1 MDLLIGTNNAGKLRE
16 YGEIFAG
23 LPLRLL
29 SVSEAG
35 LDGFAPDEP
44 YDTFLDN
51 ALHKA
56 RLVCQRSGLPA
67 LADDSGLMIE
77 ALDGR
82 PGVYSARYAGPGAS
96 DDDRMNKVLSEL
108 NGLPDAQR
116 GAQFVCVAAL
126 ALPDGRLQTAEGVV
140 RGRIAHAPGE
150 RQHGFGYDP
159 IFVPNGFTKTFAEL
173 GTEQKEA
180 IGHRGKASRKIL
192 SNLDRMGLL

>member
-1 MDLLIGTNNAGKLRE
+1 MDLLIGTNNVGKLRE

-56 RLVCQRSGLPA
+56 RLFCQRSGLPA
-67 LADDSGLMIE
+67 LADDSGLMID

-159 IFVPNGFTKTFAEL
+159 IFVPEGFAVVFSALPPSVKHE
-173 GTEQKEA
+173 
-180 IGHRGKASRKIL
+180 ISHRGRAAQALRPAL
-192 SNLDRMGLL
+192 ERLLPG